1 MTEKYIKEIKD
12 ILLQNYIIS
21 YSNRSKLDN
30 QDTGAGV
37 YLINGTTFLEIETEH
52 SWYLGKNA
60 EVYDAELFAILKTLQ
75 LGLRIVEKNDT
86 DKPIYI
92 YIFLDS
98 SAAIE
103 RLQKHYNLEPGYNI
117 ARESI
122 RIAQILKQ
130 KRANITLKWI
140 PSHSDIQGN
149 EKADILAKKGVKNQQ
164 SNFYIKV
171 SLTNIRRGLNQS
183 IIEQ

>member
-1 MTEKYIKEIKD
+1 MVGKHTEEIKD
-12 ILLQNYIIS
+12 ISLQNYIIG
-21 YSNRSKLDN
+21 YSDGSKLDN

-37 YLINGTTFLEIETEH
+37 YLINGTTFPEIETEH

-75 LGLRIVEKNDT
+75 LGLRIVENNDI

-103 RLQKHYNLEPGYNI
+103 RLQKHHDLGPGHNI

-122 RIAQILKQ
+122 RIA
-130 KRANITLKWI
+130 
-140 PSHSDIQGN
+140 
-149 EKADILAKKGVKNQQ
+149 
-164 SNFYIKV
+164 
-171 SLTNIRRGLNQS
+171 
-183 IIEQ
+183 